1 MGGVLRCKQKSARKF
16 WFRTKLHYN
25 FGEVQY
31 QHHAFSKS
39 GLELNRQPG
48 DSKTKQQYFR
58 ACYQNFEGTS
68 GISRSR

>member
-1 MGGVLRCKQKSARKF
+1 MGGRRRRRRRRRGGVLRCKQKSARKF

-48 DSKTKQQYFR
+48 DSKTKQ
-58 ACYQNFEGTS
+58 
-68 GISRSR
+68 

>member
-1 MGGVLRCKQKSARKF
+1 M
-16 WFRTKLHYN
+16 LHHD

-31 QHHAFSKS
+31 QHHAYSKS

-48 DSKTKQQYFR
+48 DSKTKQQDFR
-58 ACYQNFEGTS
+58 ACYQISEGTS